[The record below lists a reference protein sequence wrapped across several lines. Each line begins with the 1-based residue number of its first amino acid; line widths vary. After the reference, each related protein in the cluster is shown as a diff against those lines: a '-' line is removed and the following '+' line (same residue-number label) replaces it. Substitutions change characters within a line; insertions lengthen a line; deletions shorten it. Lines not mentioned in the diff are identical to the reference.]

1 VTEAWFYHLQRQP
14 LERVLPML
22 LERTLARGW
31 KAVVQA
37 GQKDAQ
43 KEGQKEGTEERLA
56 FLDDHLWTYA
66 DDSFLPHVTDREP
79 DAAANPIV
87 LALDEG
93 NPNGAQVRFLVDG
106 AGLPSDMAAYERL
119 MLIFDGNDDEA
130 LARARAEWGKAKS
143 AGISASYWQQDESGK
158 WDKKA

>member
-1 VTEAWFYHLQRQP
+1 MTEAWFYHLQRQP

-37 GQKDAQ
+37 GQKDGA
-43 KEGQKEGTEERLA
+43 EERLA

-130 LARARAEWGKAKS
+130 LAGARAEWGKAK
-143 AGISASYWQQDESGK
+143 AMGLAASYWQQDENGR

>member
-31 KAVVQA
+31 KAVVQV
-37 GQKDAQ
+37 G
-43 KEGQKEGTEERLA
+43 GEERLA

>member
-1 VTEAWFYHLQRQP
+1 MTEAWFYHLQRQP

-22 LERTLARGW
+22 LERTLVRGW

-37 GQKDAQ
+37 G
-43 KEGQKEGTEERLA
+43 GQDGGEERLA

-66 DDSFLPHVTDREP
+66 DDSFLPHVTDREA

-87 LALDEG
+87 LTLGEG
-93 NPNGAQVRFLVDG
+93 NPNGAQARFLVHG
-106 AGLPSDMAAYERL
+106 AGLPADASAYERL

-130 LARARAEWGKAKS
+130 LASARSQWGRAKAL
-143 AGISASYWQQDESGK
+143 GLTASCWQQDESGK